1 MSTPRVLSLWTFRT
15 LCTLKNAA
23 ILFWFVYQNV
33 CISSKIS
40 KWFYLYIYI
49 FVYITFEK
57 LSLILLLSLWLSFLT
72 LPILIVLSITDFITI
87 NVAMYQLNKWYQFSH
102 KLTTS
107 NSWYVSVLVLR
118 GSLKFER
125 LHGNKYAK
133 KFSSKKL
140 YDAFL

>member
-1 MSTPRVLSLWTFRT
+1 MIFSSVIHLEKCSD
-15 LCTLKNAA
+15 
-23 ILFWFVYQNV
+23 LFWFVYQNV

-57 LSLILLLSLWLSFLT
+57 LSLILLLSLWLFFLT
-72 LPILIVLSITDFITI
+72 LPIFIVLSITNFITI

-125 LHGNKYAK
+125 LHVNKYAK
-133 KFSSKKL
+133 QISSKKL